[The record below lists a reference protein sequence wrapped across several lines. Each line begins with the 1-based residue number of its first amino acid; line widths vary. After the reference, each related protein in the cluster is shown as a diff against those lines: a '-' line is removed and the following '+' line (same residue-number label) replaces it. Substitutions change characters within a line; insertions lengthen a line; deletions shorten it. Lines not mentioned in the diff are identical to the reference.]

1 MNDPWATLEARPELA
16 TPQANAPVSL
26 QLLEVPVE
34 DQDLVEQLRNNPR
47 IADLR
52 DEIALAKYLRVC
64 LQRSIEARSAV
75 ALAHLGNT
83 IIATIQAHLSVRP
96 ELEDQ
101 LLLGLLMEAVEP
113 SVRRALAAHIPALDI
128 NLNEAKAF
136 REMLLASGKL
146 AEQYKKI
153 TDGMV
158 LNVKMDMRI
167 LHGLLNHVVMPNIP
181 RKYWPAIAES
191 AERYAPQLGSVE
203 QLEMDQ
209 EEA

>member
-1 MNDPWATLEARPELA
+1 MRPELA
-16 TPQANAPVSL
+16 QPLAIAPVSL

-34 DQDLVEQLRNNPR
+34 DQDLVEQLRSNPR

-75 ALAHLGNT
+75 ALTHLGNT
-83 IIATIQAHLSVRP
+83 IIATISAHLSVRP

-101 LLLGLLMEAVEP
+101 LLRGLLMEAVEP
-113 SVRRALAAHIPALDI
+113 SVRRALAAHIPSLDI

-158 LNVKMDMRI
+158 LNVRMDMRI
-167 LHGLLNHVVMPNIP
+167 LHGLLNHVVMPNVP
-181 RKYWPAIAES
+181 RKYWPAIADS
-191 AERYAPQLGSVE
+191 AEKYAPQLGHIE
-203 QLEMDQ
+203 QYQM
-209 EEA
+209 EEDT